1 MLCSSEVYLAR
12 SSYGKVVE
20 ASSFEDIE
28 VLSIRLDIDSRI
40 HRDRVE
46 GTASRI
52 FKIIDIADTYKHDS
66 LCLLLERRDGLRVIC
81 RISDVI
87 FTTLG
92 EHTITSLRHLDEY
105 EHHIPL
111 ETVDGIDIKNSLDK
125 FDLAQT
131 LYSMS
136 TSVNTCKFLYNR
148 LVSKELVDKNDSR
161 LTKHLKN
168 RFFLHGNVTELLRY
182 IDEADLSKERVVH
195 KKCNYCEV
203 VVSRFKH
210 LALSDNTEIDVC
222 IDCYNTV
229 EVPCDCCYSGV
240 TLSERISTRS
250 KTSIHD
256 LFREHDFYSMCNSCY
271 DFAIV
276 SCSRCRCMDM
286 VDVDKLRRSTNKLKT
301 LRGNINSG
309 KYTHIFSKRYCG
321 TCADN
326 VLNTYLTNPFN
337 YHPLPSRFSG
347 KSEFNRFVGIESEVI
362 TESSGA
368 GEYSEDR
375 EIPNYFDVVSDGSLN
390 EGGVEFVTSRPI
402 IGSEIESALYSLEDV
417 NKSEWNEVDSSCG
430 VHIHMN
436 ALDMGFTE
444 IKSLLM
450 IMTRIQYLLYE
461 SIPESRRETSYAR
474 EITMPIN
481 TISKI
486 KSLSQLVDYYYS
498 MADTDISD
506 SKYNDARYIG
516 TNIHARFYL
525 GSIEFRYHEGTIKSK
540 PIRDWILFLNKI
552 MSTSK
557 NLHNDNK
564 LYSKILD
571 YKSQPIDIIR
581 DVAGVSGVD
590 YIESKIDTNN

>member
-20 ASSFEDIE
+20 ASSFEDIN
-28 VLSIRLDIDSRI
+28 VLATRLDIDSRI

-46 GTASRI
+46 GNVSRI
-52 FKIIDIADTYKHDS
+52 FKIIDIADTYEHDS

-92 EHTITSLRHLDEY
+92 EHTVTNFSGLGVY
-105 EHHIPL
+105 EHHIPSEL
-111 ETVDGIDIKNSLDK
+111 GGMDVKNGLDK

-136 TSVNTCKFLYNR
+136 TCVNTCKFLYNR

-168 RFFLHGNVTELLRY
+168 RFFLNVNVIELLHY
-182 IDEADLSKERVVH
+182 IDEADLSSNRVVH
-195 KKCNYCEV
+195 KKCNYCETV
-203 VVSRFKH
+203 IARSKH
-210 LALSDNTEIDVC
+210 VYLSDTTEVDVC
-222 IDCYNTV
+222 MDCYNTV
-229 EVPCDCCYSGV
+229 EVPCDCCYSGI
-240 TLSERISTRS
+240 TLSEKVSTRS
-250 KTSIHD
+250 NTSIHD
-256 LFREHDFYSMCNSCY
+256 VFKEHDFYTMCTDCY
-271 DFAIV
+271 ESAIV

-286 VDVDKLRRSTNKLKT
+286 VDVDKLRSSTSKLEV
-301 LRGNINSG
+301 LRKNIHSS
-309 KYTHIFSKRYCG
+309 KYTHIFSRRYCG
-321 TCADN
+321 TCADSL
-326 VLNTYLTNPFN
+326 LNTYLTNPFN

-347 KSEFNRFVGIESEVI
+347 KSEFNRFIGIESEVI
-362 TESSGA
+362 TESSSA
-368 GEYSEDR
+368 DEYSEDR
-375 EIPNYFDVVSDGSLN
+375 EIPNYFDVVNDGSLN

-402 IGSEIESALYSLEDV
+402 IGSQIESALYSLEDV

-474 EITMPIN
+474 EITMPID

-486 KSLSQLVDYYYS
+486 SNLSQLVDDYYS
-498 MADTDISD
+498 MADTNISD
-506 SKYNDARYIG
+506 NKYNDARYIG

-525 GSIEFRYHEGTIKSK
+525 GSIEFRYHEGTIESK